1 MNSHLLDGLK
11 KTMQIYCSCDIVEAV
26 RTKTFIRSF
35 GKPHF
40 FERNEWKLH
49 GTVSPFFLS
58 AIILSLLAF
67 CKKGWILVELEPGI
81 VGGIYVMAVFGTEKE
96 TLLFGPWFNRIVRK

>member
-1 MNSHLLDGLK
+1 
-11 KTMQIYCSCDIVEAV
+11 MQIYCSCDIVEAV

-40 FERNEWKLH
+40 FERNGWKLQ
-49 GTVSPFFLS
+49 GTVSQFFLS

-67 CKKGWILVELEPGI
+67 CQKGWILVEFEPGI
-81 VGGIYVMAVFGTEKE
+81 VGGVYVIAVFGTEKE
-96 TLLFGPWFNRIVRK
+96 TLLFGPWLNRIVRK